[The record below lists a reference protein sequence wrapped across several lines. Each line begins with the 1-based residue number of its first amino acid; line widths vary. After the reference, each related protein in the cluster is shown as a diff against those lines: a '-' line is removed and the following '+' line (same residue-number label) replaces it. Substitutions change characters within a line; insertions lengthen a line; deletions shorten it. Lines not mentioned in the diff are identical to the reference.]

1 MTDVKVS
8 VFADHVAEL
17 GEGPGYDPLTGHV
30 WWFDILGQKL
40 FEKNW
45 DSGETLVHDLGMKAS
60 ALAVIDRA
68 RQLIVTEHGL
78 FIRERA
84 SGRLTLHH
92 PLEADNPVTR
102 SNDARVHP
110 SGAFWIGTMGRKAE
124 EDAGSIW
131 WYREGQVRKLFSGIT
146 ITNSICF
153 SPDGRI
159 GYFADTRRNIVWRV
173 DTDPETGLPVS
184 ERSVFHH
191 RTEEGGMDA
200 KLVGAAGIGLHFQP
214 GQRLRRL
221 LDDAIKGN
229 GMVGALFA
237 MFGDA
242 HTVAVRRLFLDQP
255 GGDLVFT
262 LGRNALDQRP
272 VGLFRL
278 AGAERLGEFHRRKPC
293 AGDHQHAG
301 GVTVEAVDEARLLAL
316 LVAPGLQHVVDV
328 AGNARAALHRQS
340 CRLVEDKNLVVLVQQ
355 HLLQHVGIALV
366 ADRVAGELG
375 VALLVD
381 LERRDANRLARL
393 DARIGFHSATIDAN
407 LAGAQE
413 LLQMAKAKARE
424 MNLEPAVEPHA
435 RFAGLHH
442 YLFDACHN
450 LASTISNRGNSINA
464 LRPKGVTG
472 SK

>member
-191 RTEEGGMDA
+191 RTEEGGMD
-200 KLVGAAGIGLHFQP
+200 GS
-214 GQRLRRL
+214 
-221 LDDAIKGN
+221 
-229 GMVGALFA
+229 
-237 MFGDA
+237 
-242 HTVAVRRLFLDQP
+242 
-255 GGDLVFT
+255 
-262 LGRNALDQRP
+262 
-272 VGLFRL
+272 
-278 AGAERLGEFHRRKPC
+278 
-293 AGDHQHAG
+293 
-301 GVTVEAVDEARLLAL
+301 
-316 LVAPGLQHVVDV
+316 VVDAEGTLWNACWG
-328 AGNARAALHRQS
+328 AGVLNAYSPQGRLMRSIPLPARQPS
-340 CRLVEDKNLVVLVQQ
+340 CPAF
-355 HLLQHVGIALV
+355 VGPDATAMIVTTAQ
-366 ADRVAGELG
+366 ENMSKE
-375 VALLVD
+375 
-381 LERRDANRLARL
+381 ERRA
-393 DARIGFHSATIDAN
+393 
-407 LAGAQE
+407 
-413 LLQMAKAKARE
+413 
-424 MNLEPAVEPHA
+424 EPHA
-435 RFAGLHH
+435 GKVLVLDLTVSGRHDPPVRL
-442 YLFDACHN
+442 
-450 LASTISNRGNSINA
+450 
-464 LRPKGVTG
+464 
-472 SK
+472 

>member
-40 FEKNW
+40 FEKHW

-78 FIRERA
+78 FISERA

-191 RTEEGGMDA
+191 RTEEGGMD
-200 KLVGAAGIGLHFQP
+200 GS
-214 GQRLRRL
+214 
-221 LDDAIKGN
+221 
-229 GMVGALFA
+229 
-237 MFGDA
+237 
-242 HTVAVRRLFLDQP
+242 
-255 GGDLVFT
+255 
-262 LGRNALDQRP
+262 
-272 VGLFRL
+272 
-278 AGAERLGEFHRRKPC
+278 
-293 AGDHQHAG
+293 
-301 GVTVEAVDEARLLAL
+301 
-316 LVAPGLQHVVDV
+316 VVDAEGTLWNACWG
-328 AGNARAALHRQS
+328 AGVLNAYSPQGRLMRSIPLPARQPS
-340 CRLVEDKNLVVLVQQ
+340 CPAF
-355 HLLQHVGIALV
+355 VGP
-366 ADRVAGELG
+366 
-375 VALLVD
+375 
-381 LERRDANRLARL
+381 DATAM
-393 DARIGFHSATIDAN
+393 IVTT
-407 LAGAQE
+407 AQE
-413 LLQMAKAKARE
+413 NMSKEDRRA
-424 MNLEPAVEPHA
+424 EPHA
-435 RFAGLHH
+435 GKVLVLDLTVSGRHDPPVRL
-442 YLFDACHN
+442 
-450 LASTISNRGNSINA
+450 
-464 LRPKGVTG
+464 
-472 SK
+472 

>member
-191 RTEEGGMDA
+191 RTEEGGMD
-200 KLVGAAGIGLHFQP
+200 GS
-214 GQRLRRL
+214 
-221 LDDAIKGN
+221 
-229 GMVGALFA
+229 
-237 MFGDA
+237 
-242 HTVAVRRLFLDQP
+242 
-255 GGDLVFT
+255 
-262 LGRNALDQRP
+262 
-272 VGLFRL
+272 
-278 AGAERLGEFHRRKPC
+278 
-293 AGDHQHAG
+293 
-301 GVTVEAVDEARLLAL
+301 
-316 LVAPGLQHVVDV
+316 VVDAEGTLWNACWG
-328 AGNARAALHRQS
+328 AGVLNAYSPQGRLMRSIPLPARQPS
-340 CRLVEDKNLVVLVQQ
+340 CPVF
-355 HLLQHVGIALV
+355 VGPDATAMIVTTAQ
-366 ADRVAGELG
+366 ENMSKE
-375 VALLVD
+375 
-381 LERRDANRLARL
+381 ERRA
-393 DARIGFHSATIDAN
+393 
-407 LAGAQE
+407 
-413 LLQMAKAKARE
+413 
-424 MNLEPAVEPHA
+424 EPHA
-435 RFAGLHH
+435 GKVLVLDLTVSGRHDPPVRL
-442 YLFDACHN
+442 
-450 LASTISNRGNSINA
+450 
-464 LRPKGVTG
+464 
-472 SK
+472 